1 MMPFQVWFKHD
12 APKTLGFSIR
22 YTVPSGFGALQ
33 LRPSFV
39 TSATAPSGQLHN
51 LSAVDVVRSVLLYR
65 AEDSAPSAWQQAALW
80 DDGSP
85 APTRLPIGEWC
96 LFTRHGQRLF
106 PTRPLKGWPRPD
118 AKATDSAA
126 PPASSV
132 VTSERVGVGRK
143 EGAAPGPFAGLQH
156 LPVSAVRHL
165 RRINQRLTEDNHL
178 LRDRIA
184 ELERM
189 LC

>member
-126 PPASSV
+126 P
-132 VTSERVGVGRK
+132 
-143 EGAAPGPFAGLQH
+143 GPFAGLQH

>member
-1 MMPFQVWFKHD
+1 MMPLQVWFKHD

-39 TSATAPSGQLHN
+39 TSATAMSGQLHK

-65 AEDSAPSAWQQAALW
+65 AEDSGPSAWQQIALW
-80 DDGSP
+80 DEGSP
-85 APTRLPIGEWC
+85 PPTQLPIGEWC
-96 LFTRHGQRLF
+96 LFTRQGQGLY
-106 PTRPLKGWPRPD
+106 PARPLEGWPRPYT
-118 AKATDSAA
+118 KTTDSA
-126 PPASSV
+126 PPARSL